1 MGVNLRRGD
10 IPSSHQYVRMY
21 IQYIHEEEETG
32 TIFCPPAGTIVR
44 MAGREKVP
52 EKNHSLCLEC
62 GALYMPNHVYMG
74 YTYTR
79 TAVLSQAI
87 RMNNILISNIY
98 VLYHKNV

>member
-87 RMNNILISNIY
+87 RMNNILIGNIHVINYDY
-98 VLYHKNV
+98 V